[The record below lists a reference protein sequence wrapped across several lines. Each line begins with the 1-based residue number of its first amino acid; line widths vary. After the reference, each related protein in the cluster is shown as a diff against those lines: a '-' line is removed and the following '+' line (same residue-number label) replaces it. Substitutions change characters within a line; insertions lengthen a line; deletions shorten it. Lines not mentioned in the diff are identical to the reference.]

1 MKKVKKKI
9 WQMKQKSSIILL
21 LVESVRDMV
30 RAKYVSD
37 ASKCIHATIRTLPT
51 NTVNTDKVDRFDSDI
66 RVKNSNLVNL

>member
-21 LVESVRDMV
+21 LVESMRDMV

-37 ASKCIHATIRTLPT
+37 VSKCIHATIRTLPT
-51 NTVNTDKVDRFDSDI
+51 DKADH
-66 RVKNSNLVNL
+66 